1 MGIEPLHFAA
11 IMLLNLEIGM
21 ITPPF
26 AGNLFLSCRLAGVRL
41 DQVVKPLVP
50 FYLAALAVL
59 IVTTLWPAFSM
70 WLPDLVG

>member
-1 MGIEPLHFAA
+1 MEPLHFAA

-41 DQVVKPLVP
+41 DQVIKPLVP
-50 FYLAALAVL
+50 FYIAALAVL
-59 IVTTLWPAFSM
+59 ALTTLWPDFST
-70 WLPDLVG
+70 WLPELIG